1 MHKRHKDNYM
11 EVATLVASFSSCV
24 RRKIGAVLVKD
35 GNIVSTG
42 YNGTISGADNTC
54 EINGSTREDVL
65 HSEANCILACARL
78 GIATNNTTLFITV
91 SPCVGCAKLIMQA
104 GIKEVYYKED
114 YRDMSG
120 RDLLLLSNKVK
131 IAKLVWKYK
140 R

>member
-54 EINGSTREDVL
+54 EINGSTRDEVL
-65 HSEANCILACARL
+65 HSEANCILSCARL
-78 GIATNNTTLFITV
+78 GISTDNTILFITV
-91 SPCVGCAKLIMQA
+91 SPCVGCAKLIIQA

-120 RDLLLLSNKVK
+120 RDLLLSGNKVK